1 MKLDQIIPVVKAVLL
16 NRYTIFA
23 AIAVILYC
31 NFISYVA
38 RYKKK
43 PPKPKKK
50 IIQEAAPAPK
60 PEGENAEGGEEQPA
74 EE

>member
-1 MKLDQIIPVVKAVLL
+1 MKLSEAMPVIKAVLL
-16 NRYTIFA
+16 NPYVIGA

-31 NFISYVA
+31 NFMSYVA

-43 PPKPKKK
+43 PPKPKKPK
-50 IIQEAAPAPK
+50 AVEAAPAPK
-60 PEGENAEGGEEQPA
+60 PEGEKGAENEEAAA

>member
-43 PPKPKKK
+43 SPKPKKK

>member
-1 MKLDQIIPVVKAVLL
+1 MKLDEIIPVVKAVLL
-16 NRYTIFA
+16 HRYTIFA
-23 AIAVILYC
+23 AVAVILYC
-31 NFISYVA
+31 NFISFVT

-60 PEGENAEGGEEQPA
+60 PEGENAEGAEEQPA